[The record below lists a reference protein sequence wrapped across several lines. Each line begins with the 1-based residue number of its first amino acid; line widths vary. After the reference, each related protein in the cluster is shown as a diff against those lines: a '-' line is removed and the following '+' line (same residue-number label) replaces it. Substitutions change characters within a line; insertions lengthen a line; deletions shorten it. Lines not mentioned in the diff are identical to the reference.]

1 MIQRSTVGFIV
12 AQLFRGRDEMS
23 SLSHIDRY
31 RAFQNLVVRE
41 VHLLLQE
48 EATMN
53 QDNPGFERTLERLK
67 DPVQE
72 VCFRFSYKTKQQ
84 IQFV

>member
-1 MIQRSTVGFIV
+1 MIQRSTVGFV

-23 SLSHIDRY
+23 SPSYIDRY

-53 QDNPGFERTLERLK
+53 QGNPGFERTLERLK